1 MTEQDFNDGLEDDSM
16 AAAEDGTASPESSE
30 QNGSMIMAEQDF
42 NDGLEDDSVTAVEN
56 GTASPESSERSRLSS
71 VPVELTLN
79 VGSLS
84 LPLEQLLAMSEGQ
97 TFTSEL
103 SSFFPSVR
111 LLASDRLVA
120 EGELVRVD
128 GHVGFRVTRLI
139 G

>member
-1 MTEQDFNDGLEDDSM
+1 MTEQDLSGGNQDATVTEAGE
-16 AAAEDGTASPESSE
+16 AS
-30 QNGSMIMAEQDF
+30 
-42 NDGLEDDSVTAVEN
+42 V
-56 GTASPESSERSRLSS
+56 SPIPSDRSRLSS

-97 TFTSEL
+97 TFTHEL

-128 GHVGFRVTRLI
+128 GRIGFRVTRLI

>member
-1 MTEQDFNDGLEDDSM
+1 MTEQDLNSDNQDATVTEADKAGV
-16 AAAEDGTASPESSE
+16 SPISS
-30 QNGSMIMAEQDF
+30 D
-42 NDGLEDDSVTAVEN
+42 
-56 GTASPESSERSRLSS
+56 RSRLSS

-97 TFTSEL
+97 TFIHEL

-128 GHVGFRVTRLI
+128 GRIGFRVTRLI

>member
-1 MTEQDFNDGLEDDSM
+1 MTEDNVNDNVQENLET
-16 AAAEDGTASPESSE
+16 E
-30 QNGSMIMAEQDF
+30 
-42 NDGLEDDSVTAVEN
+42 AVEADVQPIS
-56 GTASPESSERSRLSS
+56 GDRSRLSS

-84 LPLEQLLAMSEGQ
+84 LPLEQLMSMSEGQ
-97 TFTSEL
+97 TFTHEL
-103 SSFFPSVR
+103 RSFFPSVR

-128 GHVGFRVTRLI
+128 GRIGFRVTRLI

>member
-1 MTEQDFNDGLEDDSM
+1 MADQDFNGGIEDSSET
-16 AAAEDGTASPESSE
+16 AEADATPSPEGSE
-30 QNGSMIMAEQDF
+30 Q
-42 NDGLEDDSVTAVEN
+42 
-56 GTASPESSERSRLSS
+56 SRLSS

-84 LPLEQLLAMSEGQ
+84 LPLEQLLAMTEGQ
-97 TFTSEL
+97 TFTHEL

-111 LLASDRLVA
+111 LLASDRLIA

-128 GHVGFRVTRLI
+128 GRIGFRVARLI